1 MAFFKGV
8 KMKIKYSSTFLLS
21 LVLVFVVMAL
31 SPQMVLA
38 EDGLEFEITL
48 TEEAVTELENLG
60 FETPLDGRI
69 FIIVS
74 NDGSREPHNNVDIAG
89 EPFWAKDVEDLEVGD
104 SFIINDSDVNVASWP
119 LDNFSDLSANGYY
132 IQAFMNIYTT
142 FNRSDGHTLKMH
154 LNSGAGQSVFR
165 APGNLYSKVD
175 NVYIAP
181 NKTGTIKLELSHII
195 QPPNP
200 LEEGEVLQQGNYD
213 DTEYVKYPKIKS
225 EIVSEF
231 WGHDMYIG
239 ANVLLPK
246 GFEDNPDMQYPVIYH
261 LGHWP
266 GGSTPLGFEEGNDIY
281 EYWMSDDAPRM
292 IVVNIRDANPY
303 YDTSYSVNS
312 ANVGPYGDAIREEL
326 IPYIEENYRAIS
338 EPWARIVAGGSTGG
352 WEAMATKVL
361 HPDFFGGT
369 WSWCPDAIDFHHYQI
384 VNVYE
389 DENAYSMAASW
400 GSTHKAEG
408 EWGVS
413 IERPDV
419 VRDDGNISFTMRQE
433 NHYENAVGP
442 NNRSGGQW
450 SIWEAVYSPVGS
462 NGYPQNIWNP
472 VTGEINEDVAE
483 AWKEYDLVHILKEN
497 WEELGP
503 KVNGELYIAT
513 GTMDTF
519 YLDKAVIL
527 LEEFLEEASNPE
539 PDIKIEYGLYEPHCW
554 IGASPDSPKEELKP
568 NVFVSTGEEMTY
580 DEFIPIVAEYLSE
593 NAPEEADMS
602 WFE

>member
-1 MAFFKGV
+1 
-8 KMKIKYSSTFLLS
+8 MKLKLNMCLVLCLVFILTALTSTF
-21 LVLVFVVMAL
+21 
-31 SPQMVLA
+31 VLA
-38 EDGLEFEITL
+38 DNNLNFEVTLSENVVEDLEK
-48 TEEAVTELENLG
+48 LG
-60 FETPLDGRI
+60 FETPIDGRI
-69 FIIVS
+69 FVIIS
-74 NDGSREPHNNVDIAG
+74 NNGSVEPKNNVGIAG
-89 EPFWAKDVEDLEVGD
+89 EPIWAKDVENMTVED
-104 SFIINDSDVNVASWP
+104 SFVIDDGNTQVSSWP
-119 LDNFSDLSANGYY
+119 LDNFNDLEKNGYY

-142 FNRSDGHTLKMH
+142 FHRSDGHIIKMH
-154 LNSGAGQSVFR
+154 LNSGAGQSVFN
-165 APGNLYSKVD
+165 APGNIYSEVK
-175 NVYIAP
+175 NIYIDP
-181 NKTGTIKLELSHII
+181 DKGGNIKLELSDII

-200 LEEGEVLQQGNYD
+200 LEEGEVLQQGNFE

-239 ANVLLPK
+239 ANILLPK
-246 GFEDNPDMQYPVIYH
+246 GFEENTDTKYPVIYH

-266 GGSTPLGFEEGNDIY
+266 GGRAPMGFEEGEEDNDFY
-281 EYWMSDDAPRM
+281 DFWLSDEAPRV

-312 ANVGPYGDAIREEL
+312 ENVGPYWDAISKEL

-338 EPWARIVAGGSTGG
+338 EPWARAVAGGSTGG

-361 HPDFFGGT
+361 HPEFFGGT
-369 WSWCPDAIDFHHYQI
+369 WSWCPDAIDFHHHQI
-384 VNVYE
+384 VNIYE

-400 GSTHKAEG
+400 GDTNKAEG

-433 NHYENAVGP
+433 NMYENVVGP

-450 SIWEAVYSPVGS
+450 SIWEAAYSPVGS

-483 AWKEYDLVHILKEN
+483 EWKNYDLVHILKEN
-497 WEELGP
+497 WEDLAP
-503 KVNGELYIAT
+503 KINGELYIAT

-519 YLDKAVIL
+519 YLDKAVII
-527 LEEFLEEASNPE
+527 LEDFLEEAENPKA
-539 PDIKIEYGLYEPHCW
+539 DIPIEYGLYEPHCW
-554 IGASPDSPKEELKP
+554 IGASPDSPKLELKP
-568 NVFVSTGEEMTY
+568 NVYISTGDEMTY
-580 DEFIPIVAEYLSE
+580 NEFVPIVADYISE
-593 NAPEEADMS
+593 NAPEDAEMS
-602 WFE
+602 WY